1 MWCVPLV
8 SSCIVCR
15 VSFVF
20 SGRRRHRRCA
30 LGTGVQTCT
39 RPIYCG
45 AGDCVDGNARL
56 YLQPKGALGFEPA
69 AGPAMTA
76 DYISDPAKPVPFRA
90 RPILPVGYDGE
101 LTWTRWLA
109 DDQRE
114 ASGRTRS
121 EEHTSELQS
130 LMRISYAVFCL
141 KKKNK

>member
-1 MWCVPLV
+1 MRIMDW
-8 SSCIVCR
+8 SSDVC
-15 VSFVF
+15 S
-20 SGRRRHRRCA
+20 SD
-30 LGTGVQTCT
+30 LSDW
-39 RPIYCG
+39 PNCG

-114 ASGRTRS
+114 ASGRTDVLTFKIGRA
-121 EEHTSELQS
+121 H
-130 LMRISYAVFCL
+130 V
-141 KKKNK
+141 